1 MADTDRG
8 ERRRIGA
15 MHANIYRQ
23 QQELQKQAAKV
34 FAAINNW
41 RYTGKNQA
49 LGTLSYHHRTHD
61 FHHYFGSLLIPPK
74 LLFG

>member
-1 MADTDRG
+1 
-8 ERRRIGA
+8 

-23 QQELQKQAAKV
+23 QQELQKQAAKE

-41 RYTGKNQA
+41 RYTGKIRR
-49 LGTLSYHHRTHD
+49 LVPSYHHKTHD

>member
-1 MADTDRG
+1 MENG
-8 ERRRIGA
+8 RRIGA

-23 QQELQKQAAKV
+23 QQELQMQAAKE

-49 LGTLSYHHRTHD
+49 LGTLVSLIIDPTQAPVWLISHNSPK
-61 FHHYFGSLLIPPK
+61 YFQ
-74 LLFG
+74 FF

>member
-1 MADTDRG
+1 
-8 ERRRIGA
+8 

-23 QQELQKQAAKV
+23 QQELQKQAAKE

-49 LGTLSYHHRTHD
+49 LGTLVSPQNEW
-61 FHHYFGSLLIPPK
+61 F
-74 LLFG
+74 

>member
-1 MADTDRG
+1 MADTNRG

-23 QQELQKQAAKV
+23 QQELQKQAAKE

-41 RYTGKNQA
+41 RYTAKNQA
-49 LGTLSYHHRTHD
+49 LGTSYHHRTHD
-61 FHHYFGSLLIPPK
+61 FDHYFGSLLIPPK

>member
-23 QQELQKQAAKV
+23 QQELQMQAGKE

-49 LGTLSYHHRTHD
+49 LGTLVS
-61 FHHYFGSLLIPPK
+61 PQNA
-74 LLFG
+74 